1 MHMTDLS
8 ISFAGLSMKSPIIV
22 SSSGLTS
29 SVDRI
34 KKVAAAGAG
43 AVVLK
48 SLFEEQINFEVGSM
62 SEGDRKSVV

>member
-1 MHMTDLS
+1 MTDLS
-8 ISFAGLSMKSPIIV
+8 TTFAGLSMKSPIIV

-43 AVVLK
+43 AGVL
-48 SLFEEQINFEVGSM
+48 
-62 SEGDRKSVV
+62 